1 MHCKHCGEELNRDE
15 NDGFCC
21 LGCNTAH
28 SIINALNLGKYY
40 EYCQTIYFKMPMK
53 VHKVINEL
61 NYIDYINKT
70 PQGYR
75 ISLIVEGIHCGSC
88 VWLIEN
94 TLRQQR
100 DVLSVQLN
108 LSTKRL
114 VIEWRNQDERYIN
127 DLVNIT
133 EKLGYKLIPF
143 TPDASIA
150 ENQRNEH
157 ELLKCLIIAGFGSV
171 SIMMITFGI
180 WVANNNQE
188 MTPYLRD
195 MLHWVATLITVP
207 AIFYAGRPFFRS
219 ALAALKARHS
229 NMDVPIS
236 IATIL
241 AVAISMQ
248 ELLRSSHYIYLD
260 AAISL
265 VFFLLIGRYLDLKV
279 RNKARQAAQNL
290 VLSQAQSITL
300 FNDGALKLTGIK
312 NAEAGDIAF
321 VAAGGKIPVDGIV
334 ISGESEVD
342 SSLITGETLP
352 VRVREGGFVNAGTIN
367 LLNPLKIKITRLG
380 ENTTLSEIIR
390 LMENA
395 EQGKARF
402 VQLADRIASYY
413 TPVVIS
419 LSLLT
424 LIGWLLMGARTAD
437 AVLYAIS
444 VLIITCPCA
453 LGLAVPIV
461 QVIATSRLLS
471 QGILVKSADA
481 LERLAQCQSFIFD
494 KTGTLTEG
502 MPKFVKSS
510 DFPQDQLEAIA
521 SLAGQSRH
529 PLCEAITRA
538 YTGKL
543 ISVKVSEKKGFGVEA
558 SIAGVNCK
566 LGNQVFCN
574 VKNTI
579 DDGFSEAWFKA
590 DGKKAVRLKFSDT
603 VKADARQL
611 MTWLKE
617 KGFNTGIISG
627 DRSKA
632 VAIVAEQIG
641 LPVYHAESMPQDKY
655 EFIETLQKQGV
666 KTVMIGD
673 GLNDA
678 AALKLA
684 HVSMSPAS
692 ALDIAQTS
700 ADIVF
705 QGKKL
710 WPVREAFEVAVS
722 SVKLVKQNFAISIA
736 YNLVTIPFA
745 MFGFATPVMAAII
758 MSASSIMVVL
768 NAMRLMLP
776 KPAKVG

>member
-1 MHCKHCGEELNRDE
+1 MHCQHCGEKLSRDRK
-15 NDGFCC
+15 DDFCC
-21 LGCNTAH
+21 LGCSTAY

-61 NYIDYINKT
+61 DYLEYVNKT

-94 TLRQQR
+94 TLRQQPG
-100 DVLSVQLN
+100 VLSVQLN

-114 VIEWRNQDERYIN
+114 VIEWNHQGENYIN
-127 DLVNIT
+127 ELVNII

-150 ENQRNEH
+150 ENQKNEH
-157 ELLKCLIIAGFGSV
+157 ELLKCLIIAAFGSV

-180 WVANNNQE
+180 WVANSSQE

-207 AIFYAGRPFFRS
+207 AIFYAGGPFFRS
-219 ALAALKARHS
+219 ALAALKAKRS

-236 IATIL
+236 MATIL
-241 AVAISMQ
+241 AVAISIQ
-248 ELLRSSHYIYLD
+248 ELLRSSQYIYLD

-279 RNKARQAAQNL
+279 RNKARQTAQNL
-290 VLSQAQSITL
+290 VFSQAQSVTL
-300 FNDGALKLTGIK
+300 FNNGALKLTGIK
-312 NAEAGDIAF
+312 NAKAGDIAF
-321 VAAGGKIPVDGIV
+321 IAAGGKIPVDGII

-352 VRVREGGFVNAGTIN
+352 VRVEEGSFINAGTIN
-367 LLNPLKIKITRLG
+367 LHNPLKVKITRLG
-380 ENTTLSEIIR
+380 DNTTLGEIIR

-402 VQLADRIASYY
+402 VQLADHIASYY
-413 TPVVIS
+413 TPVVLG

-424 LIGWLLMGARTAD
+424 LAGWLLMGARTAD

-461 QVIATSRLLS
+461 QVIATSRLFS

-481 LERLAQCQSFIFD
+481 FERLAQCRCFIFD
-494 KTGTLTEG
+494 KTGTLTKG
-502 MPKFVKSS
+502 MPKFINAGDFTKS
-510 DFPQDQLEAIA
+510 QLEVIA
-521 SLAGQSRH
+521 SLAAQSRH
-529 PLCEAITRA
+529 PLCEAVTRA
-538 YTGKL
+538 YSGKL

-558 SIAGVNCK
+558 TIAGVNCK
-566 LGNQVFCN
+566 LGNRVFCK
-574 VKNTI
+574 VKETI
-579 DDGFSEAWFKA
+579 DDGFSEVWFKA
-590 DGKKAVRLKFSDT
+590 DGKKALRLKFSDA
-603 VKADARQL
+603 VKSDARHL
-611 MTWLKE
+611 VAWLQE
-617 KGFNTGIISG
+617 KRFKAGIISG

-632 VAIVAEQIG
+632 VAIVAEQVG
-641 LPVYHAESMPQDKY
+641 LPIFHAESQPQDKY
-655 EFIETLQKQGV
+655 EFIEKLQKQGV
-666 KTVMIGD
+666 NAVMIGD

-722 SVKLVKQNFAISIA
+722 SGKLVRQNFAISLA

-745 MFGFATPVMAAII
+745 MLGFASPVMAAII

-776 KPAKVG
+776 KSANGR